1 MRRAFVKIGLVIVV
15 LVVVV
20 AGVGGGLFYFFT
32 VKFNPAP
39 PSVDYPKPT
48 SALEAQRQDTD
59 YFGKLIALDRAF
71 APAARA
77 EANRRIAVLEKLTA
91 PLDRPHFRIALMRID
106 ALADNG
112 HSKVGYDP
120 GATPKE
126 LPVRVAIFSDGL
138 YVLRATDEN
147 ADLLGGRIVSVDGK
161 PIDEVMKCLEKLRG
175 GTPQWRKAYAS
186 LYLVMQDMLYGTDVA
201 PDMRHSTWTV
211 VSPSGNT
218 LTRTLEAYTPPQTEP
233 YVFIKRWFSSAPLK
247 GMTAGWRT
255 YPPDHPQSVALRDFD
270 DNFRRVRLPGSCTML
285 IQFKSNEDEG
295 SQHIADFV
303 SATEADMQAKKPCNL
318 ILDQRFND
326 GGNYMNTY
334 GFAKKL
340 PELIAPTGRIY
351 MLTGPSTF
359 SAGISTTAFIKQAG
373 GARVTILGEPVGD
386 QLQFFSEGNR
396 GCLPHYPLCVAYE
409 TGKHDYQ
416 HPCRD
421 WDICFWPNYY
431 FTVRVN
437 NLDPDETIALSFAD
451 WRAGHDPVF
460 ERALQLAKSNANG

>member
-1 MRRAFVKIGLVIVV
+1 
-15 LVVVV
+15 
-20 AGVGGGLFYFFT
+20 
-32 VKFNPAP
+32 
-39 PSVDYPKPT
+39 
-48 SALEAQRQDTD
+48 
-59 YFGKLIALDRAF
+59 
-71 APAARA
+71 
-77 EANRRIAVLEKLTA
+77 
-91 PLDRPHFRIALMRID
+91 
-106 ALADNG
+106 
-112 HSKVGYDP
+112 
-120 GATPKE
+120 
-126 LPVRVAIFSDGL
+126 
-138 YVLRATDEN
+138 
-147 ADLLGGRIVSVDGK
+147 
-161 PIDEVMKCLEKLRG
+161 
-175 GTPQWRKAYAS
+175 
-186 LYLVMQDMLYGTDVA
+186 
-201 PDMRHSTWTV
+201 
-211 VSPSGNT
+211 
-218 LTRTLEAYTPPQTEP
+218 
-233 YVFIKRWFSSAPLK
+233 
-247 GMTAGWRT
+247 
-255 YPPDHPQSVALRDFD
+255 
-270 DNFRRVRLPGSCTML
+270 
-285 IQFKSNEDEG
+285 
-295 SQHIADFV
+295 
-303 SATEADMQAKKPCNL
+303 MQAKKPCNL

>member
-1 MRRAFVKIGLVIVV
+1 
-15 LVVVV
+15 
-20 AGVGGGLFYFFT
+20 
-32 VKFNPAP
+32 
-39 PSVDYPKPT
+39 
-48 SALEAQRQDTD
+48 
-59 YFGKLIALDRAF
+59 
-71 APAARA
+71 
-77 EANRRIAVLEKLTA
+77 
-91 PLDRPHFRIALMRID
+91 
-106 ALADNG
+106 
-112 HSKVGYDP
+112 
-120 GATPKE
+120 
-126 LPVRVAIFSDGL
+126 
-138 YVLRATDEN
+138 
-147 ADLLGGRIVSVDGK
+147 
-161 PIDEVMKCLEKLRG
+161 
-175 GTPQWRKAYAS
+175 
-186 LYLVMQDMLYGTDVA
+186 
-201 PDMRHSTWTV
+201 
-211 VSPSGNT
+211 
-218 LTRTLEAYTPPQTEP
+218 
-233 YVFIKRWFSSAPLK
+233 
-247 GMTAGWRT
+247 
-255 YPPDHPQSVALRDFD
+255 
-270 DNFRRVRLPGSCTML
+270 ML

-334 GFAKKL
+334 GFGKEAAGTHRAHRSHL
-340 PELIAPTGRIY
+340 HAD
-351 MLTGPSTF
+351 GPSTF
-359 SAGISTTAFIKQAG
+359 SAGISTTAFHQAGG

-460 ERALQLAKSNANG
+460 ERALQLAKSKRQWLDEIP